1 MNKLQAFFVKM
12 MPAAWAREMEAES
25 RQWMVRCTCGFERS
39 VWELGGIRWKAHG
52 DRRQYRPCPQC
63 GEKTWHAVY
72 LKREA

>member
-39 VWELGGIRWKAHG
+39 VWDSGGMRWKAHAA
-52 DRRQYRPCPQC
+52 RRQYRLCPQC